1 MTALLIAEKAPRA
14 AHVLVVGA
22 GGGLEIRALA
32 QAQPDWLF
40 TGVDPSPA
48 MLDIARQTLFDCAER
63 ADLIQGTAVDA
74 PQGPFDGAVCLLT
87 LHFLSRDE
95 RLQTLR
101 EIHSRL
107 KPGASS
113 LPPTTPAPAA
123 KPKPGWPAL
132 QPLPQAQLRILT
144 RPQHWPKPWRSVCRC
159 SLRLKKKTVS
169 GTPASRRH
177 PLLRRPVLPRLG
189 HERRR
194 GRLESEGSAKCNYNS
209 SRGGTFLL
217 CLAPDLRLEI
227 EILISCQDEKD
238 AAWL

>member
-1 MTALLIAEKAPRA
+1 MTRTPDPFMDPAAVASYLRDTPRKVPGLADLHKMTALLIAEKAPRA

-107 KPGASS
+107 KPGGIFVAAHHSS
-113 LPPTTPAPAA
+113 PGGEAETWLARSAA
-123 KPKPGWPAL
+123 FAAGATADPHKAAAL
-132 QPLPQAQLRILT
+132 A
-144 RPQHWPKPWRSVCRC
+144 KAMAE
-159 SLRLKKKTVS
+159 RL
-169 GTPASRRH
+169 
-177 PLLRRPVLPRLG
+177 PLLSPAEEEDCFRDAGFKTPSLFYAALSF
-189 HERRR
+189 R
-194 GRLESEGSAKCNYNS
+194 GWVMSA
-209 SRGGTFLL
+209 GGGE
-217 CLAPDLRLEI
+217 AG
-227 EILISCQDEKD
+227 K
-238 AAWL
+238 